1 MTSVPLTHFSSAKL
15 KYSPHKV
22 YLNIKK
28 GGAGM
33 EYEHCTPRCMAAKL
47 LVLGIIIILVRKF
60 TSWDIWI
67 VIGALLVVKALV
79 MCAMPACC
87 QKKAGKKK

>member
-1 MTSVPLTHFSSAKL
+1 
-15 KYSPHKV
+15 
-22 YLNIKK
+22 
-28 GGAGM
+28 M

-47 LVLGIIIILVRKF
+47 LVLGIIIILVRMVKKF
-60 TSWDIWI
+60 TDWDIWI
-67 VIGALLVVKALV
+67 VIGALLIVTALV